1 MLGDRSFLG
10 DDGVYR
16 DRSDS
21 LCVVACASELK
32 RYYLGRET
40 SCGGLHVFC
49 TTLGLN
55 RSLGVPTIYLDCL

>member
-1 MLGDRSFLG
+1 MLEDRSFLG

-21 LCVVACASELK
+21 LYVVACASELK

-40 SCGGLHVFC
+40 SCGGLHVFV
-49 TTLGLN
+49 LLSG
-55 RSLGVPTIYLDCL
+55 